1 MKKPVLQMAA
11 TADSLWLPSPWP
23 KYFLLSNR
31 ILFVFEVAMGPDSE
45 TQFQVSL
52 QRHMALTSVVA
63 SLNEDSYFSD
73 RLQAG
78 GKGPTFS
85 SSFSSHGNIDRT
97 LAATLSLLGG
107 TKN

>member
-11 TADSLWLPSPWP
+11 TADSLWLPSPLP
-23 KYFLLSNR
+23 EHFLLSNR

-45 TQFQVSL
+45 TQFQVPL
-52 QRHMALTSVVA
+52 RRHVALTSVVA
-63 SLNEDSYFSD
+63 SLSEDSYFSD

-78 GKGPTFS
+78 EEGPTFPS
-85 SSFSSHGNIDRT
+85 PFSSHGNM
-97 LAATLSLLGG
+97 AATLPLLGG

>member
-23 KYFLLSNR
+23 KHFLLSNR

-78 GKGPTFS
+78 GEGSHLFLLVFFS
-85 SSFSSHGNIDRT
+85 REHRPYTGRHLVTARWN
-97 LAATLSLLGG
+97 
-107 TKN
+107 